1 MIVFIIIIN
10 YSPGAYEHDVHQN
23 RRIEFAE
30 AFGGKKT
37 LCATV
42 TIKCT
47 KGVPDIVS
55 HHQCIIGCM
64 LTKKLM
70 KEGGGS

>member
-1 MIVFIIIIN
+1 MMIIVTIN
-10 YSPGAYEHDVHQN
+10 YSPGAYEYDIHRN

-47 KGVPDIVS
+47 KGVPDTVS
-55 HHQCIIGCM
+55 HSP
-64 LTKKLM
+64 KLFTV
-70 KEGGGS
+70 

>member
-1 MIVFIIIIN
+1 MMVGFIIN
-10 YSPGAYEHDVHQN
+10 YSPGAYEHDVHRN

-55 HHQCIIGCM
+55 HHQ
-64 LTKKLM
+64 
-70 KEGGGS
+70 

>member
-1 MIVFIIIIN
+1 MSCNFELYFNTVLIIN
-10 YSPGAYEHDVHQN
+10 SPGAYEHDVRQN
-23 RRIEFAE
+23 RRTEFAE

-47 KGVPDIVS
+47 KGVPDTVR
-55 HHQCIIGCM
+55 
-64 LTKKLM
+64 LTP
-70 KEGGGS
+70 

>member
-1 MIVFIIIIN
+1 MIVFITN
-10 YSPGAYEHDVHQN
+10 YSPGAYEHDVQQN

-55 HHQCIIGCM
+55 YQ
-64 LTKKLM
+64 TAD
-70 KEGGGS
+70 

>member
-1 MIVFIIIIN
+1 MHNNDKSTGVDLVAIYYFNN
-10 YSPGAYEHDVHQN
+10 YSPGVYEHDVCRD

-42 TIKCT
+42 SIKCT
-47 KGVPDIVS
+47 KGVPDKVRK
-55 HHQCIIGCM
+55 GM
-64 LTKKLM
+64 
-70 KEGGGS
+70 